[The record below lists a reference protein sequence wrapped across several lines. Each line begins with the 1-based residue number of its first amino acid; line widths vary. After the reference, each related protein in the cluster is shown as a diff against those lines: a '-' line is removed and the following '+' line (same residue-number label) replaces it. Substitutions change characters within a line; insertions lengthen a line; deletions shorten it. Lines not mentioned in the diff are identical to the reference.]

1 MLGLT
6 FSTAVAWASA
16 SRASE
21 DDIYDDDV
29 YEDGDKNRPVLP
41 FSPTNNTTNA
51 GSILSLIDLII
62 TVGTQFDKD
71 MIGIKFGS
79 WVLKLHLCKKFI
91 HHIQV
96 ESLSH
101 PISMLPWLKSL
112 SSIFKQIPRV
122 ESQSAVFSN
131 SRWLIMI
138 NALIW
143 YKELLKRTN
152 LMDWL
157 WAERN
162 ASAWLFANIFHLPR
176 WFSARPS
183 LTLATTWKWKIWD
196 HWN

>member
-1 MLGLT
+1 MKMVT
-6 FSTAVAWASA
+6 KTCFSMIK
-16 SRASE
+16 E
-21 DDIYDDDV
+21 H
-29 YEDGDKNRPVLP
+29 RPVLP
-41 FSPTNNTTNA
+41 LSSTNNTTNA
-51 GSILSLIDLII
+51 GSILSLINLII

-79 WVLKLHLCKKFI
+79 WVLKLYLCKKFI

-138 NALIW
+138 NALIIRSFL
-143 YKELLKRTN
+143 KEQTWWIGSEPRETPPPGCSPTSSTSPDDFQRDPLLHLPPPGNGKFEITGIKGSYPLGN
-152 LMDWL
+152 VIKL
-157 WAERN
+157 WAL
-162 ASAWLFANIFHLPR
+162 SVP
-176 WFSARPS
+176 P
-183 LTLATTWKWKIWD
+183 
-196 HWN
+196 

>member
-1 MLGLT
+1 MVT
-6 FSTAVAWASA
+6 
-16 SRASE
+16 
-21 DDIYDDDV
+21 
-29 YEDGDKNRPVLP
+29 KNRPVLP

-62 TVGTQFDKD
+62 TVGTQFDKG

-138 NALIW
+138 NALIIRSFL
-143 YKELLKRTN
+143 KEQTWWIDSEPRETPPPGCSPTSSTSPDDFQRDPLLHLPPPGNGKFQITGIKGSYPLGN
-152 LMDWL
+152 VIKL
-157 WAERN
+157 WAL
-162 ASAWLFANIFHLPR
+162 SVP
-176 WFSARPS
+176 P
-183 LTLATTWKWKIWD
+183 
-196 HWN
+196 